1 MKPVS
6 ATRSAT
12 VLALL
17 FSAGCTKKSREDA
30 EEILG
35 DLNHAGKRVAGQL
48 TTASGQTSRRL
59 GNAGKELAEKVF
71 GEEFEL
77 RAENFSEFK
86 KALPGEISRLTASKA
101 TSEPLLNAG
110 VSRVAWGTII
120 AARDG
125 IDFNFLNAQSNRG
138 TQTARK
144 KNGAKLKGGSLRQ
157 ADIP

>member
-1 MKPVS
+1 MKPVT

-17 FSAGCTKKSREDA
+17 SSAGCTKKSREDA

-35 DLNHAGKRVAGQL
+35 DLNHAGKRVA
-48 TTASGQTSRRL
+48 GQTSRRL

-125 IDFNFLNAQSNRG
+125 IGFNFLNAQSNQG
-138 TQTARK
+138 TQTPRK
-144 KNGAKLKGGSLRQ
+144 KDGTKLKGGSSQQ

>member
-1 MKPVS
+1 MKPIT

-35 DLNHAGKRVAGQL
+35 DLNHAGKRVA
-48 TTASGQTSRRL
+48 GQTSRRL

-125 IDFNFLNAQSNRG
+125 IGFNFLNAQSNQG
-138 TQTARK
+138 TQTPRK
-144 KNGAKLKGGSLRQ
+144 KDGTKLKGGSSQQ